1 MEPYSRHSRPEI
13 EELLRTFN
21 RLIDEEGIEIA
32 YIILPARQQTVHPYE
47 ELDDLSASLAFA
59 KLPSLD

>member
-1 MEPYSRHSRPEI
+1 MDPDRRPEI
-13 EELLRTFN
+13 EEILRICN
-21 RLIDEEGIEIA
+21 RLADEGGIELT
-32 YIILPARQQTVHPYE
+32 YIIFPVHPYE